1 MNIAEVVLRHR
12 VEKFYYR
19 EARLLDEG
27 RYEEWLALFD
37 DAVHYWM
44 PATET
49 RETRADGI
57 RKSDELS
64 LFDDDKKFLEA
75 RVARIHTDL
84 AHAENPPS
92 RTRHF
97 ISNVE
102 VLSQSAEEI
111 SVQSNFMVFQSRL
124 ERSESI
130 YFGSRNDQIDISSQD
145 RWRVT
150 RRKIVLDQT
159 IVPRTISVFF

>member
-1 MNIAEVVLRHR
+1 MSIAEVLLQHQ

-19 EARLLDEG
+19 ETRLLEEG
-27 RYEEWLALFD
+27 RYEEWLALFG

-44 PATET
+44 PATGT

-57 RKSDELS
+57 GKPGELS
-64 LFDDDKKFLEA
+64 LFNDDKKFLEA
-75 RVARIHTDL
+75 RVARIRTGL

-102 VLSQSAEEI
+102 ILAQSEAEI
-111 SVQSNFMVFQSRL
+111 SVQCNFLVFQSRL
-124 ERSESI
+124 ERSESM
-130 YFGSRNDQIDISSQD
+130 YFGSRNDHIDISAQEQ
-145 RWRVT
+145 WRIT

-159 IVPRTISVFF
+159 IVPRSISVFF